1 VRLADTIGQWLGRVE
16 VVLAGADDVLREGE
30 EALASGDA
38 MRARASAR
46 SLLDR
51 VPGSPLGLALLA
63 DACDMAGLDA
73 ELALTL
79 EELATRV
86 GSRAEVWVRLGRAR
100 IQTLAPIDEARD
112 AYARALAVAEPGSD
126 ARREALLFL
135 ADLDIA
141 HGDGARADLWLDR
154 AASDKAPDVAQR
166 RVSARLAQGDLQGAI
181 QWLERMEESP
191 ADGEAA
197 LVRGRV
203 YATAL
208 DPRAFVPL
216 LRAMVLDVPG
226 ASETLSSSLA
236 WILSDS
242 ETRERVR
249 LVVDAKGEASLP
261 RWRAAFA
268 RAEGRRDEA
277 RAALAEAVRGGSRET
292 GWQRDRDGSA
302 AMPLLEAALED
313 HDFPR
318 LALALSALTPEQRLS
333 AAAMDAQRLPA
344 PATLADTV
352 TFEASLDALS
362 LVTSERALAWA
373 EADCEAIF
381 AAWIPRDR
389 PAAWDPLLARIDA
402 HAKDLHDLETTAAL
416 SALAAERSRPVRIA
430 IVGEFNAGKS
440 TFINALV
447 GADIAPTGVLPTT
460 ATLHHLRY
468 AQDSIARIVLMPDPA
483 SPRRARERI
492 VPVADLRAALKTE
505 VPHVKR
511 VEILLPIA
519 SLTRVEIL
527 DTPGFNAPDESHAEA
542 ARDAFEEADAVIWLI
557 DAAQPMKSTER
568 VVLEEARAQKLPVQI
583 LVNKADRLS
592 PDDLA
597 KVMELVV
604 SSLREIGIGSWSPPV
619 ALSARLALQGK
630 LGDPK
635 ALEASGWGEVQ
646 ELVDREILAR
656 SDELKE
662 RALRRRAALSVARL
676 GARAKALASEEEA
689 ALDRQ
694 RTRAQRLS
702 AAAAALD
709 RDIDD
714 ATEKLA
720 LALAPAALARKRDL
734 ELVVTGRDARA
745 AAGDTQLARYRADR
759 ALVRLAPPLA
769 EALAA
774 LAPPED
780 LSAEDLRSMARS
792 LVRGFAATGDDPPV
806 SALSRAAASTLV
818 EYLGAL
824 AVLPAAPPRAKGR
837 ARELAALAKALD
849 AGASG

>member
-1 VRLADTIGQWLGRVE
+1 VRLGDTIGQWIGRVE

-30 EALASGDA
+30 EALAAGDP
-38 MRARASAR
+38 MRARAAAR
-46 SLLDR
+46 SVLEI

-63 DACDMAGLDA
+63 DACEAAGLDA

-100 IQTLAPIDEARD
+100 IKTLAPIEEVRD

-166 RVSARLAQGDLQGAI
+166 RVSARLAQGDLQGAMK
-181 QWLERMEESP
+181 WLERMEDSP
-191 ADGEAA
+191 ADGDAA

-203 YATAL
+203 YAMAL

-216 LRAMVLDVPG
+216 IRAMVLDVPG

-236 WILSDS
+236 WILSDR

-249 LVVDAKGEASLP
+249 LVVEAKGEASLP

-277 RAALAEAVRGGSRET
+277 RAALAEAVSGGSRES
-292 GWQRDRDGSA
+292 GWHRERDPSA

-318 LALALSALTPEQRLS
+318 LALALSALTPEQKQS
-333 AAAMDAQRLPA
+333 PAARDALRLPA
-344 PATLADTV
+344 PETLSDPK
-352 TFEASLDALS
+352 TFGASLDALS
-362 LVTSERALAWA
+362 LVTSDRALAWA
-373 EADCEAIF
+373 DADCDAI
-381 AAWIPRDR
+381 ATAWIPKDA
-389 PAAWDPLLARIDA
+389 PAAWEPLLARLDA
-402 HAKDLHDLETTAAL
+402 HARDLHDLLTTGAL
-416 SALAAERSRPVRIA
+416 AALAAERSRPVRIA

-440 TFINALV
+440 TFINAFV

-468 AQDSIARIVLMPDPA
+468 AQDPIARIALEPDPA
-483 SPRRARERI
+483 SPGRARERI

-505 VPHVKR
+505 VPHVRR

-557 DAAQPMKSTER
+557 DAAQPMKSSER

-592 PDDLA
+592 PGDLA
-597 KVMELVV
+597 KVMDLVV
-604 SSLREIGIGSWSPPV
+604 ASLGEIGISSWSPPL
-619 ALSARLALQGK
+619 ALSARLALRGK
-630 LGDPK
+630 LGDAG
-635 ALEASGWGEVQ
+635 ALEASGWGSVQ
-646 ELVDREILAR
+646 ALVDREILAR
-656 SDELKE
+656 SEELKE

-676 GARAKALASEEEA
+676 GARAEALASEEEDA
-689 ALDRQ
+689 VLRQ
-694 RTRAQRLS
+694 RERARRLSS
-702 AAAAALD
+702 AAAKLD
-709 RDIDD
+709 HDLDD

-720 LALAPAALARKRDL
+720 TALGPSAEARKRDI

-745 AAGDTQLARYRADR
+745 AAGDPQLARYRADR

-774 LAPPED
+774 LASAED
-780 LSAEDLRSMARS
+780 LSAEDLLPMARA
-792 LVRGFAATGDDPPV
+792 LVRGFAANVDDPPV
-806 SALSRAAASTLV
+806 SGLARASASTLV
-818 EYLGAL
+818 EHLGAL

-837 ARELAALAKALD
+837 ARELAALARALE
-849 AGASG
+849 A